1 MKAKS
6 QVYVY
11 GTAAKK
17 LGYDVYEENE
27 FLKSKKQEKEENR
40 HKLKILMHVML
51 CCGLALVMMYRY
63 CLLTEMNYNV
73 NKKYNEY
80 EQLKNSNIAL
90 RVSVEKEADLLKI
103 KEIAQNKLNMQ
114 TVDKEQVVYVKVPT
128 NDYIKYGN
136 DIKKQ
141 NGVEKVISS
150 GINSLKRYM

>member
-1 MKAKS
+1 MR

-11 GTAAKK
+11 GTGAKK
-17 LGYDVYEENE
+17 LDYNVYEENE
-27 FLKSKKQEKEENR
+27 FLKTKKKEKEGNR
-40 HKLKILMHVML
+40 QKLKILMHVML

-73 NKKYNEY
+73 SKKYSEY